1 MGFVGSHLT
10 EFLLKKNHEIKII
23 TKSFLKK
30 QNVEKFKKIFRL
42 RNVV

>member
-23 TKSFLKK
+23 TKSFLKNRMLK
-30 QNVEKFKKIFRL
+30 NLKKIFRL